1 MRQHAADMP
10 VEELLALTAHMV
22 GQILAMQDQRKM
34 TPAMGMKLIADNIEQ
49 GNREAI
55 DGLSKS
61 EGTATCRKSC
71 RRRPRSSS
79 RKRRRRSCRRR

>member
-1 MRQHAADMP
+1 MKTVKPSAEHVAFRDAMLATMRQYAADMP
-10 VEELLALTAHMV
+10 AEEILALTAHMV
-22 GQILAMQDQRKM
+22 GQILAIQDQRKM

-61 EGTATCRKSC
+61 EGTA
-71 RRRPRSSS
+71 
-79 RKRRRRSCRRR
+79 